1 MDFSIIN
8 HQSSIINPYLPYPVR
23 IDEIITETEDKNLK
37 TFRLIF
43 INPDDQEK
51 FSYKAG
57 QFAELS
63 VAGKGEAPI
72 GIASSP
78 SEKGYLMFTINK
90 VGLVTTALHCMKPGD
105 IIGIRGPLGNSYPWD
120 ILKGKNVVI
129 IGGGFAFTTL
139 RSSIVYMLDPVNR
152 PNFKEIHV
160 IYGARSPG
168 MLLYRDELSA
178 WESRDDINM
187 HITVDGTDDPNW
199 KYNVGFVPT
208 VTEQKAPQ
216 GNDDTYAIICGPPIM
231 IKFTQ
236 PVLDKLGYCH
246 DNIIMSL
253 EMRMKCGI
261 GICGRC
267 NIGKEFVC
275 KDGPVFTLAQLDMM
289 PKEY

>member
-1 MDFSIIN
+1 MTKVKEN
-8 HQSSIINPYLPYPVR
+8 RMQNPYLPYPVR
-23 IDEIITETEDKNLK
+23 IEEIITETEDKNLK
-37 TFRLIF
+37 TFKLVF
-43 INPDDQEK
+43 LNPDDQEK
-51 FSYKAG
+51 FLYKAG

-63 VAGKGEAPI
+63 VAGKGEVPI

-90 VGLVTTALHCMKPGD
+90 VGLVTTTLHCMKPGD
-105 IIGIRGPLGNSYPWD
+105 IMGIRGPLGNSYPWD

-139 RSSIVYMLDPVNR
+139 RSAIVYMLDPVNR

-168 MLLYRDELSA
+168 MLLYKDELAA
-178 WESRDDINM
+178 WEARDDINM
-187 HITVDGTDDPNW
+187 HITVDSTEDPNW

-208 VTEQKAPQ
+208 ITEQKAPP
-216 GNDDTYAIICGPPIM
+216 GNEDTYAIICGPPIM

-236 PVLDKLGYCH
+236 PVLDRLGYCH
-246 DNIIMSL
+246 DKIIMSL

-261 GICGRC
+261 GMCGRC

-275 KDGPVFTLAQLDMM
+275 KDGPVFTLAQLNKM